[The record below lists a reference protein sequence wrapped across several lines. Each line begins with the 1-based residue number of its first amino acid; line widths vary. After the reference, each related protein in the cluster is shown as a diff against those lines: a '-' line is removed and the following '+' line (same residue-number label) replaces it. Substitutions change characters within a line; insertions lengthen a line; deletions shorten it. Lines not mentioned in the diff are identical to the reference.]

1 MEELY
6 GLSRF
11 EAARVLWRYG
21 HELLDFLAELKDFE
35 IGFVGF
41 RYLVVDKV
49 IVTTKHNEDE

>member
-6 GLSRF
+6 GLSRC

-21 HELLDFLAELKDFE
+21 HELLDFLVELKDFE